1 MRRQARN
8 SQPKPTVASHFQSL
22 NTDQFERNLNVN
34 MFTEDVHLAVM
45 PIGGISSKQSAFS
58 ITLNG
63 AEDECK
69 RAEQLIEYI
78 ARYDKHDLTKNVSN
92 AIEEIAKRLSWEGC
106 AVYEIIHNED
116 GPPYLYGFT
125 SKNLVRIL
133 RWFLQIIPRG
143 DWEIW
148 NKKWVL
154 TSSTKIWR
162 IEMPQSLGGRK
173 GYLSTISKL
182 KQFDSFGPKFWRAD
196 MAYGGQSSAFDFQ
209 KYNRISE
216 IYRRKVTKT
225 WGWNRRDWSQD
236 RSTEFFYFYKMIT
249 FRWAQAVLREHI
261 VMELNSLLCRLG
273 IDCNII
279 VTGLPSA
286 TEIKDIRHKLVAG
299 ELTFTSALDKVS
311 VS

>member
-1 MRRQARN
+1 MRRQTSN

-45 PIGGISSKQSAFS
+45 PIGGISRKQSAFS

-63 AEDECK
+63 SKDECE

-78 ARYDKHDLTKNVSN
+78 AQYDRHDLTKSVSN
-92 AIEEIAKRLSWEGC
+92 AVEEIAKRLSWEGC

-116 GPPYLYGFT
+116 STPYLYGFT
-125 SKNLVRIL
+125 SKNLVRL
-133 RWFLQIIPRG
+133 LGWFLQIIPKG
-143 DWEIW
+143 DWERYS
-148 NKKWVL
+148 KKWIL
-154 TSSTKIWR
+154 IPSTKIWC
-162 IEMPQSLGGRK
+162 IEMPEALGGRK

-196 MAYGGQSSAFDFQ
+196 MVYSNQSNAFDFQ
-209 KYNRISE
+209 RYNRISE
-216 IYRRKVTKT
+216 IYRRKVTRA
-225 WGWNRRDWSQD
+225 WGWNSRDWSQE
-236 RSTEFFYFYKMIT
+236 RSTEFFCFYKMIT

-261 VMELNSLLCRLG
+261 VMELNSLFCRLE
-273 IDCNII
+273 IDCKII
-279 VTGLPSA
+279 VTGLPTA
-286 TEIKDIRHKLVAG
+286 EEIKGIRCKLVTG
-299 ELTFTSALDKVS
+299 ELTFTSASDKVS